1 MNIHILPTDQPSRLV
16 KNNEGKLKLTIQTL
30 PFDNIIWCYPQSVY
44 ITSDEEIKKDEYYL
58 GDDNYIYNL
67 VTSVNNN
74 GKKIVLTTNTE
85 LIADGVQAIDD
96 EFLEWFIE
104 NPSCEF
110 VETELLGVSEVLWEE
125 YFNKYGVYPKYPYYE
140 KIIIPQEEPK
150 QELNE
155 ISLSEPLKTW
165 DDTLEAAAEQ
175 FANKEDLT
183 WENTY
188 AKEAFIAGAKYQ
200 AEKMYED
207 DMIRFMQYIISNP
220 ELANTGSVSKDT
232 AKYYLDQFKNNI

>member
-1 MNIHILPTDQPSRLV
+1 M
-16 KNNEGKLKLTIQTL
+16 
-30 PFDNIIWCYPQSVY
+30 
-44 ITSDEEIKKDEYYL
+44 
-58 GDDNYIYNL
+58 
-67 VTSVNNN
+67 
-74 GKKIVLTTNTE
+74 
-85 LIADGVQAIDD
+85 
-96 EFLEWFIE
+96 
-104 NPSCEF
+104 
-110 VETELLGVSEVLWEE
+110 EE